1 MEPPSSGLTPAD
13 LGLVDFGDVPLTT
26 QDSSVPLLLE
36 SIPASMSV
44 TTAVTGGPSGLG
56 RPITSVPGLEEFS
69 QTVPGSSVD
78 AGIGS
83 VDGLAVRHSAT
94 NSKVGSHYFFTML

>member
-26 QDSSVPLLLE
+26 QDSSMPLLME
-36 SIPASMSV
+36 SSPASLSV
-44 TTAVTGGPSGLG
+44 TTAVTGGPPGPG
-56 RPITSVPGLEEFS
+56 RPIPSVPGLEEFS
-69 QTVPGSSVD
+69 RTVPGSSVD

-94 NSKVGSHYFFTML
+94 NSKVGSHYLFTML